1 MTGRPATVL
10 SGLAGTT
17 MSNQYEHWVVA
28 DSRTGKPLGV
38 ASYGTKA
45 FAEMQI
51 AGFVAC
57 DGKGGRPDIHHLI
70 PFMIALQIE
79 ESK

>member
-1 MTGRPATVL
+1 M
-10 SGLAGTT
+10 
-17 MSNQYEHWVVA
+17 MSPFMSKQYEHWVIA
-28 DSRTGKPLGV
+28 DSRTNKPLGV

-51 AGFVAC
+51 AGFVAR

>member
-1 MTGRPATVL
+1 MTGRPATPL
-10 SGLAGTT
+10 SGLAGPT
-17 MSNQYEHWVVA
+17 MPDKYEHWVVA
-28 DSRTGKPLGV
+28 DSRTNKPLGV

-51 AGFVAC
+51 AGFVAR
-57 DGKGGRPDIHHLI
+57 DGHGGRPDIHHLI

-79 ESK
+79 EQ